1 MKLPGNNEVVECPH
15 CEARCAFTRKGTI
28 EWPLSNAIKQDM
40 HVIVA
45 CYCQSCGGPILQ
57 WTVAPRVGGHADMS
71 AACSRVVFPLA
82 STRQKTSAVV
92 RQLDCDLAQDY
103 DEAVSCEP
111 LSLQAASCLLRRC
124 ASHILIDNCGAPKN
138 QTLGQQIKHARNDG
152 KLPEHISEQ
161 VDGVL
166 NHGNQ
171 SAHPWFD
178 DSGEI
183 LKVEQRDLDWCF
195 EIVQL
200 MFDHYYIEPQKRA
213 ERKQRMEAIVKEK
226 RKGDAA
232 SAVPVASCP

>member
-1 MKLPGNNEVVECPH
+1 MKLPNQNEVVDCPH
-15 CEARCAFTRKGTI
+15 CEARCAFRRGGSI
-28 EWPLSNAIKQDM
+28 EWPLNNARKQERHCID
-40 HVIVA
+40 A
-45 CYCQSCGGPILQ
+45 SYCQSCGGPILQ
-57 WTVAPRVGGHADMS
+57 WAVAPSVGGHANIS
-71 AACSRVVFPLA
+71 TATSRVVFPVA
-82 STRQKTSAVV
+82 STRQKTSPVV
-92 RQLDCDLAQDY
+92 RQLDGVLAQDY

-124 ASHILIDNCGAPKN
+124 ASHILIDKCEAPKN
-138 QTLGQQIKHARNDG
+138 QTLGQQIKHARDNG

-178 DSGEI
+178 ESGEI
-183 LKVEQRDLDWCF
+183 LKVEQQDLDWCF

-213 ERKQRMEAIVKEK
+213 ERKQRMEAIVTEK

-232 SAVPVASCP
+232 SAVPVGTSS